1 MKFRAAV
8 IGILA
13 AVTFPSGTAAQ
24 QPDTIFVNGKILT
37 VDKQSSVAE
46 AIAIGGDR
54 ISAVGPTAQVR
65 ALAGA
70 KTRIVDLEGRTV
82 IPGLID
88 SHIHAIRDGL
98 TYARRIDW
106 ANVRSLPEALE
117 TLRAAARTSPAG
129 TWIVVAGAWNI
140 NQLPERR
147 PPTPAELDSIS
158 AHHPIYVQHQFVT
171 ATLNRRAVQALDLTP
186 QRLAEI
192 ANGLP
197 VEAEVDA
204 QGRLTGIIR
213 GHGYGTTLTRLI
225 APALRLTPEEQAAST
240 DRYFRVLNSVGL
252 TGVIDQGDVQDDLY
266 RPLFN
271 LWQGSGLTLR
281 VRYNLIPY
289 GLSANARPD
298 QDIAA
303 LEQLTRL
310 VPPRGGDPYLRFL
323 GLGELLDFGL
333 FDGFL
338 NINRPITITP
348 EAMRLGEA
356 RAQWAAANGYSINIH
371 ATHDA
376 TARRLL
382 DIFERVNSRYP
393 IARLRWKIEHGEN
406 LSAATLDR
414 IRRLGMGYS
423 VQDRMLY
430 GGDDY
435 IRSRGVEM
443 ARFSPPIVSAMR
455 RGIVVSG
462 GTDGAVIAPYSPFA
476 SLQWMIDGRTATG
489 ASTRGANEL
498 TSRMDALRIYTING
512 AWGSF
517 EENDRGSLEAGKLAD
532 LVVLDADYLTVPVE
546 LISGIRPVL
555 TMVGGRP
562 VYARG
567 PYQSMQER
575 RDAPAPRR

>member
-1 MKFRAAV
+1 MRLRIFATAL
-8 IGILA
+8 LA
-13 AVTFPSGTAAQ
+13 AGGLSAAAAAQ
-24 QPDTIFVNGKILT
+24 PATIFVNGKVVT
-37 VDKQSSVAE
+37 VDEHSSIAE
-46 AIAIGGDR
+46 GLAVEGDR
-54 ISAVGPTAQVR
+54 ITAVGSSEEIR
-65 ALAGA
+65 RLAGPT
-70 KTRIVDLEGRTV
+70 TRVVDLEGRTV

-106 ANVRSLPEALE
+106 ADVGSLDEALE
-117 TLRAAARTSPAG
+117 TLRDAARASPPG

-140 NQLPERR
+140 NQIPERR
-147 PPTPAELDSIS
+147 TPTPAELDAVST
-158 AHHPIYVQHQFVT
+158 AHPIYVQHQFVT
-171 ATLNRRAVQALDLTP
+171 ATLNRRAVETLDLTP
-186 QRLAEI
+186 QRMAEI

-197 VEAEVDA
+197 VEVEVDA
-204 QGRLTGIIR
+204 QGRPTGIIQ
-213 GHGYGTTLTRLI
+213 GNGYGTTLTRLI
-225 APALRLTPEEQAAST
+225 APALQLDPEEQAAST

-271 LWQGSGLTLR
+271 LWQRSGLTLR

-289 GLSANARPD
+289 GTSNGFRAD
-298 QDIAA
+298 QDIAG

-310 VPPRGGDPYLRFL
+310 VPPRGGDSYLRFL
-323 GLGELLDFGL
+323 GFGELLDFSL

-338 NINRPITITP
+338 NIDRPITVTD

-356 RAQWAAANGYSINIH
+356 RASWAAANGYSINIH
-371 ATHDA
+371 ATHDS
-376 TARRLL
+376 TAQRLL
-382 DIFERVNSRYP
+382 DIFERVNARQP

-406 LSAATLDR
+406 LSAATLGR
-414 IRRLGMGYS
+414 MQSLGVGYS

-435 IRSRGVEM
+435 VRTRGIEA
-443 ARFSPPIVSAMR
+443 ARRSPPIVSAMR

-489 ASTRGANEL
+489 APTRSEAEL
-498 TSRMDALRIYTING
+498 ASRMDALRIYTLNG

-517 EENDRGSLEAGKLAD
+517 EERERGSLEAGKLAD
-532 LVVLDADYLTVPVE
+532 LVILDADYLTVPVDR
-546 LISGIRPVL
+546 IAAIRPLL
-555 TMVGGRP
+555 TMVGGRA

-567 PYQSMQER
+567 PYQALEER
-575 RDAPAPRR
+575 RTGPQIR